1 MASET
6 HILRIP
12 AESHKG
18 RNGFITSSFTDPAQ
32 ITLPHD
38 KELAIEAHRRA
49 MFVLENKK
57 REVPRCVPHLTSNDN
72 MLILAAL
79 KR

>member
-1 MASET
+1 MASEAR
-6 HILRIP
+6 ILRVP
-12 AESHKG
+12 AESYKG
-18 RNGFITSSFTDPAQ
+18 RNGFIVSSFTDPAQ

-57 REVPRCVPHLTSNDN
+57 REVPRCVPHLTSNGN
-72 MLILAAL
+72 ILILAAL
-79 KR
+79 KQ